1 MPIKFF
7 TQDKNPPKF
16 LRKQAK
22 LWITNCIQER
32 GYSLGEIN
40 YIFCSDEHLL
50 EINKQYLNHN
60 YFTDIITFNY
70 NEDKIVNSDIYISI
84 DRVKDNAKTFNQTTK
99 HEFYRVL
106 IHGILHLTGQND
118 KTKIEEKQMHKLED
132 LCLSKV
138 VV

>member
-84 DRVKDNAKTFNQTTK
+84 DRVKDNAKIFNQTTK